1 MDARRTN
8 NEGAWMNRS
17 MGRRLLVLAAGVGA
31 AFALHAQTKGPA
43 KPDAARGEQVASQVC
58 AACHNADGNSTIP
71 ANPRLA
77 QQHPEYLYKQLVDYS
92 TAQGQA
98 KPVRENPIM
107 NGFASQLTDAD
118 KRNVAAWFGSQAAKP
133 AFARNK
139 ESLELGQRIWRAGI
153 PEKSVPACA
162 GCHGPAG
169 SGIPVQYP
177 RIAGQ
182 HAEYTETTLKNFRDG
197 GRRNNAA
204 MQQIAARLSDAEI
217 KAVSDYAQGLRR

>member
-1 MDARRTN
+1 
-8 NEGAWMNRS
+8 
-17 MGRRLLVLAAGVGA
+17 MGRRILVLLAASATAGT
-31 AFALHAQTKGPA
+31 ALMAQAQTKGPA
-43 KPDAARGEQVASQVC
+43 KPDTARGQQIASQICVT
-58 AACHNADGNSTIP
+58 CHAADGNSTI
-71 ANPRLA
+71 AGNPRLA
-77 QQHPEYLYKQLVDYS
+77 QQHADYLYKQLVDYT

-98 KPVRENPIM
+98 KPVRENAVM
-107 NGFASQLTDAD
+107 NGFASQLSDAD
-118 KRNVAAWFGSQAAKP
+118 KRNVSAWFASQAAKP
-133 AFARNK
+133 QLARNK
-139 ESLELGQRIWRAGI
+139 DTLELGQRIWRAGI

-197 GRRNNAA
+197 VRRNNAP

-217 KAVSDYAQGLRR
+217 KAVADFAQGLRR

>member
-1 MDARRTN
+1 
-8 NEGAWMNRS
+8 MNRS
-17 MGRRLLVLAAGVGA
+17 MGRRFLVLLTASAAAGM
-31 AFALHAQTKGPA
+31 ALIAHAQTKGPA
-43 KPDAARGEQVASQVC
+43 KPDAARGQQIASQVC
-58 AACHNADGNSTIP
+58 AACHAADGNSTIP
-71 ANPRLA
+71 GNPRLA
-77 QQHPEYLYKQLVDYS
+77 QQHADYLYKQLVDY

-98 KPVRENPIM
+98 KPARENAVM
-107 NGFASQLTDAD
+107 NGFAAQLSDAD
-118 KRNVAAWFGSQAAKP
+118 KRNVSAWFASQAAKP
-133 AFARNK
+133 AFATNK
-139 ESLELGQRIWRAGI
+139 ETLELGQRIWRAGI

-197 GRRNNAA
+197 VRRNNAS

-217 KAVSDYAQGLRR
+217 KALADFAQGLRR

>member
-1 MDARRTN
+1 
-8 NEGAWMNRS
+8 MNRS
-17 MGRRLLVLAAGVGA
+17 IGRRILVLLAASATAGT
-31 AFALHAQTKGPA
+31 ALIAQAQTKGPA
-43 KPDAARGEQVASQVC
+43 KPDTARGQQIASQICVT
-58 AACHNADGNSTIP
+58 CHAADGNSTI
-71 ANPRLA
+71 AGNPRLA
-77 QQHPEYLYKQLVDYS
+77 QQHADYLYKQLVDYT

-98 KPVRENPIM
+98 KPARENAVM

-118 KRNVAAWFGSQAAKP
+118 KRNVSAWFASQAAKP
-133 AFARNK
+133 QFAKNK
-139 ESLELGQRIWRAGI
+139 DTLELGQRIWRAGI

-182 HAEYTETTLKNFRDG
+182 HAEYSETTLKNFRDG
-197 GRRNNAA
+197 VRRNGAS

-217 KAVSDYAQGLRR
+217 KAVADFAQGLRR